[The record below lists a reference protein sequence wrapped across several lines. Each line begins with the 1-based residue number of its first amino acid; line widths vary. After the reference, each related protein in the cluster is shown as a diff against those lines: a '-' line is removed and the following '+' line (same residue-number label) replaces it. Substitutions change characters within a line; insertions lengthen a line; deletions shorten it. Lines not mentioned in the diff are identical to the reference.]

1 MEKRKIGIISAPDL
15 PASQAEKIQGNLAE
29 KLAAEVDNQVEWR
42 VEVVISPLTGSA
54 ENIKDIFDEA
64 KKLLQKYDW
73 EYAICLSDLPSFSGK
88 NVVLA
93 ESNVAD
99 GVALISLPAFGA
111 MPTTK
116 RIRKATV
123 HMVKELY
130 YWHMDKDIK
139 LPNNGIGPLDREKD
153 RKKFQKI
160 KEAFHFSIIRRIHP
174 PGDNEEKR
182 VRFIIW
188 SRISG
193 LIRVLFGMAVANRP
207 WTIMPS
213 FKGVVALAF
222 ATGAYGLIFPT
233 LWKLSVSYEL
243 PRFFIIMIASILAMI
258 VWIVLAHDLWEKP
271 NKKNNN
277 NLRRLFNAATIMTL
291 TTSILMYYVAL
302 FALFLVAVTIFV
314 PPGLFSNQTGQEISI
329 LNYFKLAWLATSV
342 STAAGAIG
350 SGLEKTDEVRKMT
363 YGYRQYIRYE
373 QIKQEEKKEEQKK
386 YGKSNDD

>member
-314 PPGLFSNQTGQEISI
+314 PPGLFSDQTGQEISI